1 MMRRLFV
8 ALAMT
13 TMVLLAGCGQDD
25 PGGKRATPTPTQ
37 PSVSAPADFI
47 GYGRG
52 KLARLGV
59 TPTTPDAA
67 KSSIVGLGYSLSVAA
82 LAVSP
87 TLIPVM
93 TLTDARASSS
103 PNGSITA
110 GGKTVQ
116 AAAGHEFVV
125 VQLGKGPLPSE
136 YSLLRAPDDEGNRE
150 KLSVRVGD
158 GQPVALGG
166 PRVSELLVVSA
177 PVGAPVTVTAADG
190 RPQSLDLR
198 TGQRINEIVGLY
210 PTLPK
215 QAGTSGPS
223 FSFRTPPFGIN
234 TRIAQVQLT
243 PAEYDLG
250 WAPAGQAWLIV
261 PITLTVA
268 NCGQGC
274 DPKSVV
280 LDTAKSAQLDDGARR
295 YTARQGSGK
304 TELHVLQSTVKT
316 GTVWA
321 VFQVPATFR
330 TGTLRLGF
338 TGSIRFINGST
349 NQLQAK
355 AEEIRLALS

>member
-1 MMRRLFV
+1 MRRLLL

-13 TMVLLAGCGQDD
+13 TTVLVAGCGKGDS
-25 PGGKRATPTPTQ
+25 GGDRATPTPTQ
-37 PSVSAPADFI
+37 PSVSAPAEFI

-52 KLARLGV
+52 KLERLGL
-59 TPTTPDAA
+59 TPTVPESS
-67 KSSIVGLGYSLSVAA
+67 KSLIVGLGYGLSIDA

-87 TLIPVM
+87 TLTPAMV
-93 TLTDARASSS
+93 LTDARASSS
-103 PNGSITA
+103 ATGSITA

-125 VQLGKGPLPSE
+125 VQLGSGLMIPG
-136 YSLLRAPDDEGNRE
+136 YSLLKAPDEEASRE
-150 KLSVRVGD
+150 KLSVKVGD
-158 GQPVALGG
+158 RQPVALGG

-198 TGQRINEIVGLY
+198 TGQRINEIAGLY
-210 PTLPK
+210 PALPK
-215 QAGTSGPS
+215 QSATTGPG

-243 PAEYDLG
+243 PAEYSLG

-261 PITLTVA
+261 PITIIVA
-268 NCGQGC
+268 NCGQDC
-274 DPKSVV
+274 DPESVV
-280 LDTAKSAQLDDGARR
+280 LDTVKSAQLDDGTRR
-295 YTARQGSGK
+295 YTARQRSGK
-304 TELHVLQSTVKT
+304 TTLHVLQSTVKT
-316 GTVWA
+316 GSVWA

-338 TGSIRFINGST
+338 IGSIRFTNGST
-349 NQLQAK
+349 NRLQAK
-355 AEEIRLALS
+355 AEEIPLALS

>member
-1 MMRRLFV
+1 
-8 ALAMT
+8 MT
-13 TMVLLAGCGQDD
+13 TTVLLAGCGQGDS
-25 PGGKRATPTPTQ
+25 GGGRATPTPTQ
-37 PSVSAPADFI
+37 PSVSAPAEFI

-52 KLARLGV
+52 KLERLGL
-59 TPTTPDAA
+59 TPTAPDAS
-67 KSSIVGLGYSLSVAA
+67 KSLIVGLGYSLSVDAF
-82 LAVSP
+82 AVSP
-87 TLIPVM
+87 TLTPAM
-93 TLTDARASSS
+93 MLTDARASSS

-110 GGKTVQ
+110 GGRAVQ

-125 VQLGKGPLPSE
+125 VQLGSGSLLPE
-136 YSLLRAPDDEGNRE
+136 YSLLKAPDDKGSQE
-150 KLSVRVGD
+150 KLSVQIGGRR
-158 GQPVALGG
+158 PVALGG

-198 TGQRINEIVGLY
+198 TGQRINEVAGLY

-215 QAGTSGPS
+215 RSATAGPS

-243 PAEYDLG
+243 PAEYSLG
-250 WAPAGQAWLIV
+250 WAPVGQAWLVV
-261 PITLTVA
+261 PIAMTVA

-274 DPKSVV
+274 DPESVV
-280 LDTAKSAQLDDGARR
+280 LDMAKSAQLDDGTRR
-295 YTARQGSGK
+295 YTARQRNGK
-304 TELHVLQSTVKT
+304 VALHVLQSTVKT

-330 TGTLRLGF
+330 RGTLRLGF
-338 TGSIRFINGST
+338 NGSIRFTTGST

-355 AEEIRLALS
+355 AEEIPLALS